1 MSIRVS
7 ESWTARN
14 GHRRS
19 VSVNLGTYVAGSLAL
34 CFSRGLAGLFLLPF
48 VLSWWVLLLDL
59 WICAELLLFIVT
71 GLLVIA
77 AVLHREA
84 KPADITLKVIR
95 WHLLVF
101 GLKGVRK

>member
-59 WICAELLLFIVT
+59 WICAELLLFTASGIAVT
-71 GLLVIA
+71 A
-77 AVLHREA
+77 AVLKGKGRG
-84 KPADITLKVIR
+84 ADITLKVIR